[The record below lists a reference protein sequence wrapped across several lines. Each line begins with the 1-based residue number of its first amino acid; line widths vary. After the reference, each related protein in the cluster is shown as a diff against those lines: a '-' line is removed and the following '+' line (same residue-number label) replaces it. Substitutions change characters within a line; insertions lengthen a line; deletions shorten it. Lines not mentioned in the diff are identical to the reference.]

1 MVYIYLFIY
10 FLFCSVYLLLYQ
22 VMIFMFTNVFV
33 VPLFWLSQFIYLFT
47 YNYILVNSFSCLQL
61 RHERGLK
68 IDVLSGAML
77 KGNFKIKE
85 DNSFTH
91 CL

>member
-33 VPLFWLSQFIYLFT
+33 VPLFWLSQF
-47 YNYILVNSFSCLQL
+47 
-61 RHERGLK
+61 
-68 IDVLSGAML
+68 
-77 KGNFKIKE
+77 
-85 DNSFTH
+85 
-91 CL
+91 